1 MDQGG
6 KCYIHRLLII
16 CVIYFL
22 CLVVV
27 ASRTVWNVLKDV
39 VCPLPEALSSVEAK
53 CCDLSLFSP

>member
-1 MDQGG
+1 MNQRESAIIRR
-6 KCYIHRLLII
+6 CLI
-16 CVIYFL
+16 CVIDFL

-27 ASRTVWNVLKDV
+27 ASRTIWTEIKDD